1 MLKPVLQLAAVGFV
15 GVIAWKLLSGVLFGL
30 LFTVLKIAFIV
41 GLAFLAVW
49 AFKRWNEK
57 KSENKGES
65 PAQ

>member
-1 MLKPVLQLAAVGFV
+1 MKPVLQLAAVGVV

-30 LFTVLKIAFIV
+30 LFTLLKIAFAV
-41 GLAFLAVW
+41 GLAFLAIW

-57 KSENKGES
+57 KSENKGEA